1 MHCWTVGGVVRWRMF
16 RAPWRYL
23 IFLLLS
29 LWFAAGIDGAHAPA
43 ERLFY
48 AQTRA
53 LARLSVDLSLDIEA
67 LELSE
72 VLGEKTV
79 APERPGVALVALP
92 FYALGRMVGKMT
104 GDDPRDPRGLTA
116 QLTSLAAA
124 FAAAAAVL
132 ALMQAGLAMGL
143 RRHSTVIM
151 GILIAVATP
160 LWPYG
165 ARLAPPAFGLLALA
179 WIVFPLL
186 RIDHEDSRVS
196 LRWMLGVGLGL
207 ALLLDDVF
215 LLCLPLLA
223 LWALVRLPRLI
234 GRPGNLMAFALPLM
248 LAGAVF
254 AWHNHHAYGGMFDAP
269 DGMAIHAH
277 LLQTYLNAP
286 LKQTTSFFSHH
297 LWPGAKFLLVN
308 SGPMGEALARA
319 RHLPDAL
326 RVVDF
331 RGAFTWC
338 PLLWLGFLGGWALGR
353 DPDVKGVQRLLML
366 FFLAAI
372 GLRGVA
378 QEMTPPYLYDIAV
391 TLPFWLAWLLGV
403 GFFIEYHVLSMRGKI
418 FKILFVAALLLFLA
432 VAIGNATMA
441 VARHHLGPAPRTVV
455 NWFAAPAA
463 NEPSAAGEAL
473 AELPAVSRADY
484 FSDLNQAV
492 EWAAHEPASLAR
504 TLWPGANNLPL
515 YLPLLIALGLLPALA
530 GGLMIIVLRRRR
542 EELDED
548 EDEEDLPA
556 PVTPR
561 RRATDRREPD
571 EEDDEDDEEDFDEPD
586 EDEDEDEED
595 DEDD

>member
-1 MHCWTVGGVVRWRMF
+1 MF

-29 LWFAAGIDGAHAPA
+29 LWFAAGIDGAHSPA

-67 LELSE
+67 LELAD

-92 FYALGRMVGKMT
+92 FYALGRLVGRMT

-132 ALMQAGLAMGL
+132 ALMQAGLAVGL
-143 RRHSTVIM
+143 RRNSTVIM

-165 ARLAPPAFGLLALA
+165 ARLAPPVFGLLALT
-179 WIVFPLL
+179 WIVYPLL
-186 RIDHEDSRVS
+186 RLDHEDARVS

-215 LLCLPLLA
+215 LLCLPLLI

-234 GRPGNLMAFALPLM
+234 GRPGYLMAFALPLA

-254 AWHNHHAYGGMFDAP
+254 VWHNQSAYGGPFDAP
-269 DGMAIHAH
+269 DGMTIHAH

-286 LKQTTSFFSHH
+286 LKQANSFFAHQ
-297 LWPGAKFLLVN
+297 LWPGAKFLLFN

-319 RHLPDAL
+319 RQLPDAL
-326 RVVDF
+326 RAVDF

-378 QEMTPPYLYDIAV
+378 QEITPPYLYDIAV

-403 GFFIEYHVLSMRGKI
+403 GFFVEYHVLSMRGKI
-418 FKILFVAALLLFLA
+418 FKALFVAALLLFLA
-432 VAIGNATMA
+432 VAVGNATMA
-441 VARHHLGPAPRTVV
+441 AARHHLGSSPRTVAH
-455 NWFAAPAA
+455 WFASPAEKEPAA
-463 NEPSAAGEAL
+463 EAL
-473 AELPAVSRADY
+473 ADLPAVSRADY
-484 FSDLNQAV
+484 FSDLNRAV
-492 EWAAHEPASLAR
+492 EWTAHEPASLAR

-530 GGLMIIVLRRRR
+530 GGLTILVLRRR
-542 EELDED
+542 EESPYEDED
-548 EDEEDLPA
+548 EDEDELPA

-561 RRATDRREPD
+561 RRAADRREP
-571 EEDDEDDEEDFDEPD
+571 EEEEDDEEDFDDPG
-586 EDEDEDEED
+586 ED
-595 DEDD
+595 DEEESDADD

>member
-1 MHCWTVGGVVRWRMF
+1 MVRWRMF

-29 LWFAAGIDGAHAPA
+29 LWFAAGIDGAHSPA

-53 LARLSVDLSLDIEA
+53 LARLSVDLSVDIQA
-67 LELSE
+67 LELADA
-72 VLGEKTV
+72 LGEKTV

-92 FYALGRMVGKMT
+92 FYALGRVVGKMT
-104 GDDPRDPRGLTA
+104 GDDPRDPCGLTA

-143 RRHSTVIM
+143 RRHSAALM
-151 GILIAVATP
+151 GALIAVATP

-179 WIVFPLL
+179 WIVYPLL
-186 RIDHEDSRVS
+186 RLDHEDKRVS

-215 LLCLPLLA
+215 LLCLPLLV

-234 GRPGNLMAFALPLM
+234 GRPGYLMAFALPLL

-254 AWHNHHAYGGMFDAP
+254 VWHNQNAYGGPFDAP
-269 DGMAIHAH
+269 DGMALHAH
-277 LLQTYLNAP
+277 LRQTYVNAP
-286 LKQTTSFFSHH
+286 LKQANSFFTHH
-297 LWPGAKFLLVN
+297 LWPGVKFLLFN
-308 SGPMGEALARA
+308 SGPMGETLARA
-319 RHLPDAL
+319 RQLPDAL
-326 RVVDF
+326 RAVDF

-391 TLPFWLAWLLGV
+391 TLPFWLAWLLGL
-403 GFFIEYHVLSMRGKI
+403 GFFLEYHVLSMRGKL
-418 FKILFVAALLLFLA
+418 FKILFVAALLLFFAVAGGNATLA
-432 VAIGNATMA
+432 VA
-441 VARHHLGPAPRTVV
+441 RRHLGPAPRTVV
-455 NWFAAPAA
+455 NWFAAPEVA
-463 NEPSAAGEAL
+463 EPTVAGEAL
-473 AELPAVSRADY
+473 AELPAASRADY
-484 FSDLNQAV
+484 FSDLNRAV
-492 EWAAHEPASLAR
+492 AWAAHSPASLAR

-530 GGLMIIVLRRRR
+530 GGLTLLSLRRR
-542 EELDED
+542 EEPADDED
-548 EDEEDLPA
+548 EDDAEELPA

-561 RRATDRREPD
+561 RRAMDRREPD
-571 EEDDEDDEEDFDEPD
+571 DDEDDDEDFTEEDNEPD
-586 EDEDEDEED
+586 AGD
-595 DEDD
+595 